1 LKQMS
6 AGGQFSTGSLVWKDG
21 MAEWTKAGEVAD
33 LKVVFGGMP
42 LVAREE

>member
-1 LKQMS
+1 
-6 AGGQFSTGSLVWKDG
+6 